1 MSVLFA
7 FAFAVLFSFVGV
19 LPPGIVNM
27 TVANYSV
34 KKSLKRARRFINGAI
49 LVVFIQSV
57 LGYYFAT
64 FLESHPQVMQ
74 NLKLVGSVVFIL
86 LTIFF
91 LGKGIQNFIDSK
103 DEIKKTSTKSKL
115 KPFLHGI
122 FISGLN
128 VFPIPY
134 YAFVSLYL
142 SDYIKPERDLQF
154 TYLGIKTAIDKYLTR
169 DALGQTF
176 ELPQHMF
183 MMIAMFL
190 ASKEK
195 PKDKQQKA
203 KDFYDVISTFE
214 VMIATPTLSGARKI
228 RSQLSSCFK
237 KGTKIQTINDEINIE
252 NLYLCNDYKL
262 NKNV

>member
-1 MSVLFA
+1 MSVLLA

-49 LVVFIQSV
+49 LVVFFQSI
-57 LGYYFAT
+57 LAFYFAT
-64 FLESHPQVMQ
+64 FLENHPQVMQ

-91 LGKGIQNFIDSK
+91 LGKGIQNSIESK
-103 DEIKKTSTKSKL
+103 EQIKKKAAKSKL
-115 KPFLHGI
+115 KPFVHGV

-142 SDYIKPERDLQF
+142 SAFIEDFF
-154 TYLGIKTAIDKYLTR
+154 TTLVGLAYVLGTTLGTFIVFMGYAYL
-169 DALGQTF
+169 F
-176 ELPQHMF
+176 
-183 MMIAMFL
+183 
-190 ASKEK
+190 
-195 PKDKQQKA
+195 
-203 KDFYDVISTFE
+203 
-214 VMIATPTLSGARKI
+214 RKI
-228 RSQLSSCFK
+228 KHKVTFFIKNINFIIAIITGLIAVF
-237 KGTKIQTINDEINIE
+237 TIYN
-252 NLYLCNDYKL
+252 L
-262 NKNV
+262 NK

>member
-34 KKSLKRARRFINGAI
+34 KKTLKRAKKFINGAI
-49 LVVFIQSV
+49 LVVFLQSI
-57 LGYYFAT
+57 LAFYFAT

-91 LGKGIQNFIDSK
+91 LGKGIQNYLNSK
-103 DEIKKTSTKSKL
+103 EEIKKKTAKSKL

-142 SDYIKPERDLQF
+142 SAFIEDFF
-154 TYLGIKTAIDKYLTR
+154 TNLVGLAFVAGTTLGTFIVFLGYAYL
-169 DALGQTF
+169 F
-176 ELPQHMF
+176 
-183 MMIAMFL
+183 
-190 ASKEK
+190 
-195 PKDKQQKA
+195 
-203 KDFYDVISTFE
+203 
-214 VMIATPTLSGARKI
+214 RKI
-228 RSQLSSCFK
+228 KHKVTFFIKNINFIIALITGLIAVF
-237 KGTKIQTINDEINIE
+237 TI
-252 NLYLCNDYKL
+252 YKL
-262 NKNV
+262 NH

>member
-7 FAFAVLFSFVGV
+7 FAFAILFSFLGV

-34 KKSLKRARRFINGAI
+34 KKSLKRAKKFINGAL
-49 LVVFIQSV
+49 LVVFVQSI
-57 LGYYFAT
+57 LAFYFAT

-91 LGKGIQNFIDSK
+91 LGKGIQNFIGSK
-103 DEIKKTSTKSKL
+103 EEIKKKSAKSKM
-115 KPFLHGI
+115 KPFLHGV

-142 SDYIKPERDLQF
+142 SAFIEDFF
-154 TYLGIKTAIDKYLTR
+154 TNLVGIAFVVGVTLGTFIVFLGYAYL
-169 DALGQTF
+169 F
-176 ELPQHMF
+176 
-183 MMIAMFL
+183 
-190 ASKEK
+190 
-195 PKDKQQKA
+195 
-203 KDFYDVISTFE
+203 
-214 VMIATPTLSGARKI
+214 RKI
-228 RSQLSSCFK
+228 KHKVTFFIKNINFIIALITGLIAIF
-237 KGTKIQTINDEINIE
+237 TIYN
-252 NLYLCNDYKL
+252 L
-262 NKNV
+262 NK

>member
-1 MSVLFA
+1 MSVLFT

-34 KKSLKRARRFINGAI
+34 KKSIRRARKFINGAI

-57 LGYYFAT
+57 MAFYFAT

-91 LGKGIQNFIDSK
+91 LGKGIQNFIHSK
-103 DEIKKTSTKSKL
+103 AEIRKKPTKSKL
-115 KPFLHGI
+115 KPFLHGV

-142 SDYIKPERDLQF
+142 SAFIDDFFTDLIGLAF
-154 TYLGIKTAIDKYLTR
+154 VLGTTLGTFVVFLGYAYL
-169 DALGQTF
+169 F
-176 ELPQHMF
+176 
-183 MMIAMFL
+183 
-190 ASKEK
+190 
-195 PKDKQQKA
+195 
-203 KDFYDVISTFE
+203 
-214 VMIATPTLSGARKI
+214 RKI
-228 RSQLSSCFK
+228 KHKVTFFIKNINFIIALITGLIAVF
-237 KGTKIQTINDEINIE
+237 TIYN
-252 NLYLCNDYKL
+252 L
-262 NKNV
+262 NK